1 MIAAGQS
8 EVIKKRELLTHGL
21 LNCDVQ
27 PNSKRASA
35 GVSTDVLAF
44 GSGFHGQ
51 LGLLN
56 IGPSSN
62 KKPVPTPAVLALDS
76 DSDPRRVSCGAFHTA
91 VCTNAGQVYTWG
103 LGSSGQLGYP
113 LAREKQP
120 EPKLVAALQGVP
132 ITAVA
137 CGRQVRL
144 EQPCSTRARTPIDI
158 WLGGVAG
165 TVHVRC
171 WQSSSTTCRT
181 HRQRP
186 STRAQRSGSGRS

>member
-76 DSDPRRVSCGAFHTA
+76 DSDPRREQMKIEKIDG
-91 VCTNAGQVYTWG
+91 YERI
-103 LGSSGQLGYP
+103 GSSSAQS
-113 LAREKQP
+113 LARGSQTIETDYLAG
-120 EPKLVAALQGVP
+120 EIALL
-132 ITAVA
+132 
-137 CGRQVRL
+137 GRL
-144 EQPCSTRARTPIDI
+144 H
-158 WLGGVAG
+158 GVATPVNERLQRINREMAAAGEAPG
-165 TVHVRC
+165 TRDAEALIAEFGLA
-171 WQSSSTTCRT
+171 S
-181 HRQRP
+181 
-186 STRAQRSGSGRS
+186 